1 MTPGQQY
8 RFICV
13 KKMAEGMDRLVA
25 SGGGRILDKDVR
37 SYGVVFTVQK
47 Q

>member
-1 MTPGQQY
+1 MAPGQGY

-13 KKMAEGMDRLVA
+13 QKMAEGMDRLVA
-25 SGGGRILDKDVR
+25 AGGGRILDKDIR

-47 Q
+47 K

>member
-1 MTPGQQY
+1 MKSGQQY

-13 KKMAEGMDRLVA
+13 SKMAEGMDRLVA
-25 SGGGRILDKDVR
+25 AGGGKILDKDVR

-47 Q
+47 R